1 MSEEIDLQTQLN
13 VALQV
18 MTKEQHNIWALTMEL
33 IQKDCSLMEARKR
46 IGDLEERVNE
56 LTGVFSDAQDEG
68 K

>member
-1 MSEEIDLQTQLN
+1 MSDEVDLQTQLN

-56 LTGVFSDAQDEG
+56 LTGVYGE
-68 K
+68 KHEK

>member
-1 MSEEIDLQTQLN
+1 MSDEVDLQTQLN

-18 MTKEQHNIWALTMEL
+18 MTKEQHNIWELTMEL

-56 LTGVFSDAQDEG
+56 LTGVYGE
-68 K
+68 KHEK